1 MASTSGWSNLQFL
14 LQVTESISGCIVSLV
29 MFKESNYIQYIFVL
43 LGKFRGLIGPFEMNQ
58 SPCYYKTKD
67 YKSIELGNQLI
78 LDMFNTVDK
87 LLHRTQLSESKM
99 HSASNTVLANS
110 PCAAC

>member
-1 MASTSGWSNLQFL
+1 MAPLAWPQLVVGQICNFY
-14 LQVTESISGCIVSLV
+14 SISGCIVSLV

-43 LGKFRGLIGPFEMNQ
+43 LGKFRGLIGPFEMSQ

-87 LLHRTQLSESKM
+87 LLHRTQLSESKT
-99 HSASNTVLANS
+99 HSAITVLAYS